1 MSEFDVAIVG
11 AGPAGSWAAY
21 RLARGGARVALIDGS
36 HPREKPCGG
45 GVTGRALDLVRSAV
59 TPEQVASV
67 PIETA
72 AFAAGPHKTSMRLDE
87 TNASATLAVVAR
99 RDFDV
104 TLVNAAIRVGAT
116 PVRARA
122 TEVARLNGGWTLS
135 TADGPV
141 SATWLLGADG
151 ANSLVRRRV
160 SAPFRRADL
169 SIAAG
174 YFVHGAT
181 SREIAIVFAHDPPG
195 YLWSFPRP
203 DHLAV
208 GVGAQ
213 ADESSSAG
221 LQAMAAEWI
230 RRSVG
235 TDSYELERYSWP
247 IPSLS
252 AASLRREHA
261 AGRGW
266 MLAGDA
272 AGLVDPITRE
282 GIFFALASGAAAGE
296 SLLHADP
303 VRAYTEYLHAEI
315 YPELIRAAELKAW
328 FFRPRI
334 THLMVQALGRNRRI
348 RAVMADLVAG
358 RQPYRGL
365 RRRLLKTFDV
375 RTMAGYV
382 NWRHNHLARE
392 HVRRDVSP

>member
-1 MSEFDVAIVG
+1 MANEFDVAIVG

-21 RLARGGARVALIDGS
+21 GLARAGARVALVDGS

-59 TPEQVASV
+59 TPNEFPSV
-67 PIETA
+67 SIETA
-72 AFAAGPHKTSMRLDE
+72 AFAAGPHHSSMRLDE
-87 TNASATLAVVAR
+87 TNARAVLAVVAR
-99 RDFDV
+99 RDFDAALV
-104 TLVNAAIRVGAT
+104 KAAVAAGATLVRS
-116 PVRARA
+116 RAKD
-122 TEVARLNGGWTLS
+122 TARTNGGWTVP
-135 TADGPV
+135 TDDGPV
-141 SATWLLGADG
+141 SAAWLLGADG

-160 SAPFRRADL
+160 STPFCRADL

-181 SREIAIVFAHDPPG
+181 SREIAIMFAHDPPG

-203 DHLAV
+203 DHVAV

-213 ADESSSAG
+213 ADESTSAG
-221 LQAMAAEWI
+221 LQAMAADWI
-230 RRSVG
+230 RRSLSPDG
-235 TDSYELERYSWP
+235 SRLERYSWP

-252 AASLRREHA
+252 ATSLRREQP

-282 GIFFALASGAAAGE
+282 GIFFALASGAAAGA
-296 SLLHADP
+296 SLLQADP
-303 VRAYTEYLHAEI
+303 ARAYTEYLHAEI
-315 YPELIRAAELKAW
+315 YPELIRAAELKSW
-328 FFRPRI
+328 FFRPRV
-334 THLMVQALGRNRRI
+334 TQLLVQALRRNRRM

-375 RTMAGYV
+375 RTMM
-382 NWRHNHLARE
+382 RLLR
-392 HVRRDVSP
+392 